1 MFFPETHL
9 CDLAR
14 TARGIPALL
23 LPPSTQRRAILQR
36 FWLGS
41 HLEVANV
48 VVGGWLDTM
57 MIFPPE
63 GFYRSQSVHRDK
75 AGGGTAWQQCD
86 GKPWCALR
94 MCPSASLFG
103 RNFHLKSH
111 IFKEFW
117 GSGRRQNHLYVCFV
131 HGASK

>member
-23 LPPSTQRRAILQR
+23 VPPSTQRRAILQR

-57 MIFPPE
+57 ILE
-63 GFYRSQSVHRDK
+63 GFS
-75 AGGGTAWQQCD
+75 
-86 GKPWCALR
+86 
-94 MCPSASLFG
+94 
-103 RNFHLKSH
+103 HLKDS
-111 IFKEFW
+111 IDLSLYTGTKLGVVLR
-117 GSGRRQNHLYVCFV
+117 GSNVMAS
-131 HGASK
+131 HGAF